1 MFLDRMVLGGMGQI
15 DGGPAAIIEG
25 VRAGRTRG
33 IFLSFKSLRSGG
45 IKDCD

>member
-1 MFLDRMVLGGMGQI
+1 MVLGGMGQI
-15 DGGPAAIIEG
+15 DGGPVAIIEG